1 VVGINGQRFFS
12 PQSENE
18 DDETMRFAT
27 LCAAV
32 SFVTCVSV
40 TSSELTNLPI
50 GFISPAAAEQPPQ
63 AQPPQAQA
71 PQAQA
76 PQAQAP
82 QAQAPQAQAPQAQD
96 AAAAK
101 AVQVPDKAPDK
112 TPASS
117 GRSKRVALSKAELC
131 ETAVQVAQANNLPAP
146 FFTRLI
152 QQESGFNPHT
162 VSSAGAQGIA
172 QFMPKTAASRGL
184 SDPFE
189 PLSALAASGKFLAE
203 LVGQFGNLGLA
214 AAAYNAGPKRVQ
226 DWIAKRGKLPAET
239 QNYVRTIT
247 GRVAEAW
254 AATKAKMEQVGL
266 ATPAGCPEVARN
278 EVSVPSSE
286 NNKADDVR
294 TSQAQASVRSR
305 LVKVAAMVRGALPRS
320 SRFIVGRPV
329 PAAIKAAEA
338 RVLARGKQAA
348 TKHARRGLVRLASA
362 R

>member
-1 VVGINGQRFFS
+1 
-12 PQSENE
+12 
-18 DDETMRFAT
+18 MRFAT

-40 TSSELTNLPI
+40 TSSELTSLPI

-63 AQPPQAQA
+63 AQ
-71 PQAQA
+71 
-76 PQAQAP
+76 
-82 QAQAPQAQAPQAQD
+82 APQAQD

-101 AVQVPDKAPDK
+101 AGQVPDKAPNK
-112 TPASS
+112 ASALS
-117 GRSKRVALSKAELC
+117 GRTKHAALSKAQLC

-152 QQESGFNPHT
+152 EQESGFNPRT

-239 QNYVRTIT
+239 QNYVHTIT

-266 ATPAGCPEVARN
+266 ASPAGCPEVARN
-278 EVSVPSSE
+278 EMTVPSSE
-286 NNKADDVR
+286 NNKADDAR
-294 TSQAQASVRSR
+294 ASQAQASARTR
-305 LVKVAAMVRGALPRS
+305 LVKMAAMVRGALPRP

-329 PAAIKAAEA
+329 PAAIKTAEA
-338 RVLARGKQAA
+338 RVLARA
-348 TKHARRGLVRLASA
+348 KHAVTKQGRRNPIRVASL

>member
-1 VVGINGQRFFS
+1 
-12 PQSENE
+12 
-18 DDETMRFAT
+18 MRFAT

-40 TSSELTNLPI
+40 TSSEFTNLPI
-50 GFISPAAAEQPPQ
+50 AFITPAAAEQPPQ
-63 AQPPQAQA
+63 AQEPQAQA

-76 PQAQAP
+76 PQAQA
-82 QAQAPQAQAPQAQD
+82 AP
-96 AAAAK
+96 AAK
-101 AVQVPDKAPDK
+101 AEQVPDKAP
-112 TPASS
+112 ASS
-117 GRSKRVALSKAELC
+117 DRRKRSPLSKAELC

-152 QQESGFNPHT
+152 EQESGFNPRV

-172 QFMPKTAASRGL
+172 QFMPRTAASRGL

-226 DWIAKRGKLPAET
+226 DWIAKRSKLPAET
-239 QNYVRTIT
+239 RNYVRTIT

-254 AATKAKMEQVGL
+254 AATRAKMEQVGL
-266 ATPAGCPEVARN
+266 ASPAGCPELARN
-278 EVSVPSSE
+278 DMSVPSFQD
-286 NNKADDVR
+286 NKADDAR
-294 TSQAQASVRSR
+294 ASQAQASVRTR
-305 LVKVAAMVRGALPRS
+305 LVKVAAMVRGALPRP

-329 PAAIKAAEA
+329 RAAIKAAEA
-338 RVLARGKQAA
+338 RVLARGKQVA
-348 TKHARRGLVRLASA
+348 TKHARRSLVRVASI